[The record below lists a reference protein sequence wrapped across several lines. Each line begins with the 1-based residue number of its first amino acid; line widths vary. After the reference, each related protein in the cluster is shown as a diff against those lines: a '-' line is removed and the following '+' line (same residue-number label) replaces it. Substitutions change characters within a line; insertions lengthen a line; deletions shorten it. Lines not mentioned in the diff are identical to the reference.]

1 MAKTEVKFTSLSGEA
16 AIPAGTDAS
25 VAAKGTVQVCT
36 PAGQVFVSHDS
47 VTGMMLVVV
56 RGEKS
61 TTAVKFNEKAVV

>member
-1 MAKTEVKFTSLSGEA
+1 MAKIEVKFTSPTGE
-16 AIPAGTDAS
+16 GDAS

-36 PAGQVFVSHDS
+36 PAGQVFVSHDD